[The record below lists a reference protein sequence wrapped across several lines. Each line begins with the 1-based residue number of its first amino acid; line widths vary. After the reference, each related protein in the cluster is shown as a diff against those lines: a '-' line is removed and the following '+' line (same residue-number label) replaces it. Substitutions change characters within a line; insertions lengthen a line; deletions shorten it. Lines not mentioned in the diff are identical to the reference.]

1 MGSLGGS
8 GGSSAV
14 SFFLTSV
21 QSRFG
26 ASGAE
31 GLSGAFTMAPSPIR
45 SMDSTGLAA
54 LMGRTGTAPEA
65 PVEYK
70 SAPWGRQIGDRS
82 TGGSCMTV
90 ALVGERTE
98 EGFIPFSFT
107 YYGKKKGK
115 LSPFL
120 PIATN

>member
-90 ALVGERTE
+90 ASVDKKSETALAPSRSPITE
-98 EGFIPFSFT
+98 KRRVS
-107 YYGKKKGK
+107 
-115 LSPFL
+115 
-120 PIATN
+120 

>member
-1 MGSLGGS
+1 
-8 GGSSAV
+8 
-14 SFFLTSV
+14 
-21 QSRFG
+21 
-26 ASGAE
+26 
-31 GLSGAFTMAPSPIR
+31 
-45 SMDSTGLAA
+45 
-54 LMGRTGTAPEA
+54 
-65 PVEYK
+65 
-70 SAPWGRQIGDRS
+70 
-82 TGGSCMTV
+82 MTV